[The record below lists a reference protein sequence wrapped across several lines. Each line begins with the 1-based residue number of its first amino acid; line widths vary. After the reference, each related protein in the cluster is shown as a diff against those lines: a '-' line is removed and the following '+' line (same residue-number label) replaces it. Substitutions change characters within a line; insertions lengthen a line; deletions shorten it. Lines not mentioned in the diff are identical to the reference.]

1 MNALVLPST
10 DGAIHFMLLDAPPE
24 VPKHFKFD
32 FEIKVR
38 AVKIGDLRLYGRAEG
53 PTWCLVVLTYDDCA
67 FVFHDFVFE
76 VNTQHLSFQR
86 AVQAV
91 DMKKRVKNPLL
102 VRMQEHFKS
111 LKS

>member
-1 MNALVLPST
+1 MKALVLPTT
-10 DGAIHFMLLDAPPE
+10 DGAIHFMLPDSPPE

-38 AVKIGDLRLYGRAEG
+38 AVKIGDLRLFGRAET
-53 PTWCLVVLTYDDCA
+53 PTWCLIVLTYDDCA

-86 AVQAV
+86 SMQALG
-91 DMKKRVKNPLL
+91 MKKRVKNPVLI
-102 VRMQEHFKS
+102 RMLDHFKS